1 MSSVL
6 CDYLKRQM
14 VMMTE
19 AIEDALDSDLP
30 GELRQQVIKEYLAK
44 WQAFVEVRNF
54 IYANYMEVDNEKN
67 TNRLEH

>member
-54 IYANYMEVDNEKN
+54 IYANYMEVDNEEN
-67 TNRLEH
+67 TNRIKH